1 MRLRLG
7 CSWALAVVLLATIEV
22 VPTAAQDAPDSAA
35 ETPDSVEAIL
45 TVGADEDSLAATPLV
60 LGSDTLGFLYGSTGL
75 LDAEERARAVLD
87 RLQELRVERV
97 PGESVRADLERS
109 PPLVLAG
116 DEPVLAVTPADA
128 RGLGMTLSEA
138 VVAYQEV
145 VRSALELPL
154 VRETPKELLVAVGL
168 VLLVTFLLWLSWR
181 LLGRA
186 EPKVADGITR
196 VVTSRI
202 SAIRVQGVEFVSGDD
217 IGRSLRVSVW
227 LLRWVLSLALL
238 VVYFPLAFWFFPDT
252 RAVADRFLEVL
263 LDPLQEAA
271 WAMVLYLPNVLNIVI
286 IVVITWR
293 GLILLRAFSVAL
305 ARGRIKIRG
314 FYPDWAR
321 PTYQLLRVFIVAFA
335 VVLVWPY
342 LPNSDSRAFQ
352 GVAAFLGLLVT
363 FGSAG
368 AVSNVVGGVVMVY
381 MRPFAVGDRVRI
393 ADTMG
398 DVVERGILVT
408 RVRTPK
414 NVVIT
419 IPNSQV
425 LGSHLIN
432 YSRVAEDNGVI
443 LHTSV
448 TIGYD
453 VPWPRVHEALLAAA
467 REVEGILDEPGPFVL
482 QTALG
487 DFTVSYELNAYTKQ
501 PERMGGLYSDL
512 HKQIQVAFAAAEIEI
527 TSPTWHAVRDG
538 NQSTI
543 PPVRESEPDPTN
555 PDLGPTGSGDEPAVT

>member
-1 MRLRLG
+1 M
-7 CSWALAVVLLATIEV
+7 
-22 VPTAAQDAPDSAA
+22 
-35 ETPDSVEAIL
+35 
-45 TVGADEDSLAATPLV
+45 
-60 LGSDTLGFLYGSTGL
+60 
-75 LDAEERARAVLD
+75 
-87 RLQELRVERV
+87 
-97 PGESVRADLERS
+97 
-109 PPLVLAG
+109 
-116 DEPVLAVTPADA
+116 
-128 RGLGMTLSEA
+128 
-138 VVAYQEV
+138 
-145 VRSALELPL
+145 
-154 VRETPKELLVAVGL
+154 
-168 VLLVTFLLWLSWR
+168 
-181 LLGRA
+181 
-186 EPKVADGITR
+186 
-196 VVTSRI
+196 
-202 SAIRVQGVEFVSGDD
+202 
-217 IGRSLRVSVW
+217 
-227 LLRWVLSLALL
+227 
-238 VVYFPLAFWFFPDT
+238 VYFPLAFSFFPAT
-252 RAVADRFLEVL
+252 RAVADRLLQVV
-263 LDPLQEAA
+263 LDPLRDAA
-271 WAMVLYLPNVLNIVI
+271 LAVALYLPNILNIVI

-293 GLILLRAFSVAL
+293 GLILLRAFFAAL
-305 ARGRIKIRG
+305 GRGRIKIRG

-368 AVSNVVGGVVMVY
+368 AVSNVVSGVVMVY

-398 DVVERGILVT
+398 DVEERGILVT

-419 IPNSQV
+419 IPNAQV

-432 YSRVAEDNGVI
+432 YSRVAQDSGVV

-467 REVEGILDEPGPFVL
+467 REVDGILDEPGPFVL

-538 NQSTI
+538 NKTTI
-543 PPVRESEPDPTN
+543 PPVRESTPDPTH
-555 PDLGPTGSGDEPAVT
+555 PDLGPTGSGDEPAIT